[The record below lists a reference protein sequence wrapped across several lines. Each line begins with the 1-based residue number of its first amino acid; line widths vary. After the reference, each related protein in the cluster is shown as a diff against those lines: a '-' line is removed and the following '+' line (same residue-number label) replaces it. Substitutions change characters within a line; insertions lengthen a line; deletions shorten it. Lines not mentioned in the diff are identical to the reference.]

1 MGFPRWQATLRSS
14 SPAFR
19 HLRAGPSVIRRRSET
34 YESHFENRSSDLHR
48 VTDDL
53 CSTEYDRRFVG
64 AIFPLG
70 RYHRQL
76 STSMLLVLF
85 QPPHLR
91 SVWDSKSDSMRRD

>member
-1 MGFPRWQATLRSS
+1 MGSPRSRVISRSISQALQ
-14 SPAFR
+14 
-19 HLRAGPSVIRRRSET
+19 HLCAGPSVIRRRSET